1 MKFWKHNL
9 IDVENLQRGKTEK
22 YLRMKISR
30 GLQKKTYCKF
40 HHESVHDAAHHCDE
54 IKCIPGVFKVALGER
69 KYILKASK
77 EFYKSTRMSLC
88 NNHVANMLNNF
99 VTFCQ

>member
-1 MKFWKHNL
+1 
-9 IDVENLQRGKTEK
+9 
-22 YLRMKISR
+22 MKISR

-69 KYILKASK
+69 KYIKGLIKRFINQRESRFA
-77 EFYKSTRMSLC
+77 TIVLQTC
-88 NNHVANMLNNF
+88 
-99 VTFCQ
+99 